1 MAADIPCPFCG
12 EMIKPTAK
20 KCRFCNEF
28 LEAGLTREAVLE
40 QRAAETAA
48 QVPAPVEAAPP
59 AVQVQVTTTIPQA
72 APAPVTEVPAAPAVV
87 ETPVPAPVEPP
98 APAAETPAAPAP
110 VPAPTAD
117 TPAPTTESPAAESP
131 PAEAAPAEAQSAA
144 HTLASLYQ
152 MVSQL
157 PESEEKTKLLESL
170 KSLEGKTDADDEA
183 GVEEIV
189 KNVTGLVPDVAEIAI
204 NTMIN
209 PASGLT
215 TLVQKVAVRIAE
227 SQKNKQ

>member
-1 MAADIPCPFCG
+1 MVAADVPCPFCG
-12 EMIKPTAK
+12 EMIKATAR

-28 LEAGLTREAVLE
+28 LEPGLTREAILE

-48 QVPAPVEAAPP
+48 QAAAQPAPTP
-59 AVQVQVTTTIPQA
+59 
-72 APAPVTEVPAAPAVV
+72 VPAAPAAEVA
-87 ETPVPAPVEPP
+87 PA
-98 APAAETPAAPAP
+98 AAAETPAPAPVAEAP
-110 VPAPTAD
+110 VPAA
-117 TPAPTTESPAAESP
+117 AEAPAAT
-131 PAEAAPAEAQSAA
+131 AETQAAAA

-152 MVSQL
+152 MVAQL
-157 PESEEKTKLLESL
+157 PDSDEKTKLLDNL
-170 KSLEGKTDADDEA
+170 KSLETKTDADDEA

-189 KNVTGLVPDVAEIAI
+189 KNVAGLVPDVAEIAI

-227 SQKNKQ
+227 NQKDKQ

>member
-1 MAADIPCPFCG
+1 MVAADVPCPFCG
-12 EMIKPTAK
+12 EMIKATAR

-28 LEAGLTREAVLE
+28 LEPGLTREAILE

-48 QVPAPVEAAPP
+48 QAAAQPAPAPIPAAPAAEVAP
-59 AVQVQVTTTIPQA
+59 AAATETP
-72 APAPVTEVPAAPAVV
+72 APAPV
-87 ETPVPAPVEPP
+87 
-98 APAAETPAAPAP
+98 AEAP
-110 VPAPTAD
+110 VPAA
-117 TPAPTTESPAAESP
+117 AAAEAPAAT
-131 PAEAAPAEAQSAA
+131 AEAQAAAA

-152 MVSQL
+152 MVAQL
-157 PESEEKTKLLESL
+157 PDSDEKTKLLDNL
-170 KSLEGKTDADDEA
+170 KSLETKTDADDEA

-189 KNVTGLVPDVAEIAI
+189 KNVAGLVPDVAEIAI

-227 SQKNKQ
+227 NQKDKQ

>member
-1 MAADIPCPFCG
+1 MVTADVPCPFCG
-12 EMIKPTAK
+12 EMIKATAR

-28 LEAGLTREAVLE
+28 LEPGLTREAILE

-48 QVPAPVEAAPP
+48 QAAAQPAPTP
-59 AVQVQVTTTIPQA
+59 
-72 APAPVTEVPAAPAVV
+72 VPAAPAAEVA
-87 ETPVPAPVEPP
+87 PA
-98 APAAETPAAPAP
+98 AAAETPAPAP
-110 VPAPTAD
+110 VAEAPI
-117 TPAPTTESPAAESP
+117 PAA
-131 PAEAAPAEAQSAA
+131 AAA

-152 MVSQL
+152 MVAQL
-157 PESEEKTKLLESL
+157 PDSDEKTKLLDNL
-170 KSLEGKTDADDEA
+170 KSLETKTDADDEA

-189 KNVTGLVPDVAEIAI
+189 KNVAGLVPDVAEIAI

-227 SQKNKQ
+227 NQKNKQ

>member
-1 MAADIPCPFCG
+1 MVAADVPCPFCG
-12 EMIKPTAK
+12 EMIKATAR

-28 LEAGLTREAVLE
+28 LEPGLTREAILE

-48 QVPAPVEAAPP
+48 QAAAQPAPTP
-59 AVQVQVTTTIPQA
+59 
-72 APAPVTEVPAAPAVV
+72 VPAAPAAEVA
-87 ETPVPAPVEPP
+87 PA
-98 APAAETPAAPAP
+98 AAAETPAPAPVAEAP
-110 VPAPTAD
+110 VPAA
-117 TPAPTTESPAAESP
+117 AAEAPAATV
-131 PAEAAPAEAQSAA
+131 EAQAAA

-152 MVSQL
+152 MVAQL
-157 PESEEKTKLLESL
+157 PDSDEKTKLLDNL
-170 KSLEGKTDADDEA
+170 KSLETKTDADDEA

-189 KNVTGLVPDVAEIAI
+189 KNVAGLVPDVAEIAI

-227 SQKNKQ
+227 NQKNKQ

>member
-1 MAADIPCPFCG
+1 MVVADVPCPFCG
-12 EMIKPTAK
+12 EMIKATAR

-28 LEAGLTREAVLE
+28 LEPGLTREAILE

-48 QVPAPVEAAPP
+48 QAAAQP
-59 AVQVQVTTTIPQA
+59 
-72 APAPVTEVPAAPAVV
+72 APAPIPAAPAAEVAPAAV
-87 ETPVPAPVEPP
+87 TETPAPATVAEAPVPA
-98 APAAETPAAPAP
+98 AAETPAA
-110 VPAPTAD
+110 T
-117 TPAPTTESPAAESP
+117 
-131 PAEAAPAEAQSAA
+131 AEAQAAAA

-152 MVSQL
+152 MVAQL
-157 PESEEKTKLLESL
+157 PDSDEKTKLLDNL
-170 KSLEGKTDADDEA
+170 KSLETKTDADDEA

-189 KNVTGLVPDVAEIAI
+189 KNVAGLVPDVAEIAI

-227 SQKNKQ
+227 NQKDKQ